1 MSSLNLV
8 PATGGKGARKSLDEL
23 EDFIGETV
31 LEAFAYNGS
40 EDDVSNGRLATE
52 AFADSEEAED
62 FLRDCRAFAYQNE
75 PRLVVTGNLA
85 KAPGWTKETPVM
97 VAKFKVD
104 PYVKPE

>member
-23 EDFIGETV
+23 EDFIGQTV
-31 LEAFAYNGS
+31 LEAYAYNGS
-40 EDDVSNGRLATE
+40 EDDVSKGRLATE
-52 AFADSEEAED
+52 NFAGPAEAEE
-62 FLRDCRAFAYQNE
+62 FLSDCRAFAYQND

-85 KAPGWTKETPVM
+85 KGAGWTEESPVM

-104 PYVKPE
+104 LYVKPE